1 MPQKKKKKK
10 KRQRKSRCSL
20 DPSVPCVGFW
30 GEFNFSASVSVLTS
44 HAPPCWVSGFICPCL
59 LLPFSFVGHICP
71 VYVTYCMWL
80 KPVSGFNRR
89 RVQCWTPPVILCAS
103 LKTLRSFDFFFFC
116 YTLCNSKRRQCRF
129 LNSKW
134 TKGWLVQVTVIKHA
148 LPFLF
153 RYLPL
158 KNFT

>member
-1 MPQKKKKKK
+1 MLALLWWMVSHGVLVNLEAWCKHRYSQLLSELPRPDNINFIFLPCASKKKK

-103 LKTLRSFDFFFFC
+103 L
-116 YTLCNSKRRQCRF
+116 
-129 LNSKW
+129 
-134 TKGWLVQVTVIKHA
+134 
-148 LPFLF
+148 
-153 RYLPL
+153 
-158 KNFT
+158 